1 MSWLDA
7 ILLGLVQGL
16 TEFLPV
22 SSSGHLRIGHALFA
36 GHDESLFFDIILH
49 VGTLLAVVAF
59 YGRDIRDLLVDAWW
73 TLRKN
78 GWGRAFADSIGVR
91 TIVIVG
97 VATIP
102 TGVIGVLLKDA
113 MEGPVFTTRVVGG
126 LLMLNGVILMASRR
140 AGRES
145 AGAPEPGEEVSVT
158 NALNSLSVRNAL
170 VLGVAQG
177 FAVLPGISRS
187 GSTIVTAL
195 ALGVPREH
203 AARLSFLMSI
213 PAILGALALSTRHG
227 VEVPVEELAPMLAG
241 AGVAAISGLAAL
253 LAVVMMLRKAQ
264 LHHFAW
270 YCWALGLWALI
281 AG

>member
-1 MSWLDA
+1 MNWLDS
-7 ILLGLVQGL
+7 LVLGLVQGL

-36 GHDESLFFDIILH
+36 KADESLFFDIILH
-49 VGTLLAVVAF
+49 AGTLLAVIGF

-73 TLRKN
+73 TVRKN

-91 TIVIVG
+91 TILVVC

-113 MEGPVFTTRVVGG
+113 MEGPAFTTRVVGG
-126 LLMLNGVILMASRR
+126 LLMLNGAILMASRW
-140 AGRES
+140 AGRQPQAPGRNDDE
-145 AGAPEPGEEVSVT
+145 GAT
-158 NALNSLSVRNAL
+158 NALKSLSIRNAL
-170 VLGVAQG
+170 ILGVAQG
-177 FAVLPGISRS
+177 LAVLPGISRS

-227 VEVPVEELAPMLAG
+227 VEVPIEELSPMLAG
-241 AGVAAISGLAAL
+241 AGVAAVSGLGAL
-253 LAVVMMLRKAQ
+253 LAVVVMLRKAQ

>member
-1 MSWLDA
+1 VDWFDS
-7 ILLGLVQGL
+7 IVLGLVQGL

-36 GHDESLFFDIILH
+36 KDAESLFFDIVLH
-49 VGTLLAVVAF
+49 VGTLLAVIGF
-59 YGRDIRDLLVDAWW
+59 YGRDIRNLLVDAWW
-73 TLRKN
+73 TIRKE
-78 GWGRAFADSIGVR
+78 GLGRAFADSIGVR
-91 TIVIVG
+91 TIVAVV

-102 TGVIGVLLKDA
+102 TGIIGVLLKDA
-113 MEGPVFTTRVVGG
+113 MEGPAFTVRVVGG
-126 LLMLNGVILMASRR
+126 LLMLNGAILFASKW
-140 AGRES
+140 AGPAPAEGPEEHTGAS
-145 AGAPEPGEEVSVT
+145 AA
-158 NALNSLSVRNAL
+158 NALKSLSVRNA
-170 VLGVAQG
+170 VILGLAQG

-195 ALGVPREH
+195 ALGVPREQ

-227 VEVPVEELAPMLAG
+227 VHVPMDELGPMITG
-241 AGVAAISGLAAL
+241 AAVAAISGLGAL
-253 LAVVMMLRKAQ
+253 LAVVMMLRKAR

-281 AG
+281 SG